1 MAKDG
6 KQESLDRFLTQTP
19 KNNNKRSDPFSPD
32 NISPSLLQVQKQA
45 RLNSSPTTPEH
56 PSRLASNSDPPPC
69 SEVQEVQDDTVVQLP
84 HVVCATLQNQNFMDQ
99 LLPMISRVSINGLD
113 NVTITVSWNSDIVES
128 QTCSS
133 TVLFLFFNPFLDFVQ
148 LVL

>member
-6 KQESLDRFLTQTP
+6 KQASLDRFLTQTP

-69 SEVQEVQDDTVVQLP
+69 SEVQEVQDDTVVQLS
-84 HVVCATLQNQNFMDQ
+84 HVVCATL
-99 LLPMISRVSINGLD
+99 PYKIK
-113 NVTITVSWNSDIVES
+113 NVWTN
-128 QTCSS
+128 
-133 TVLFLFFNPFLDFVQ
+133 
-148 LVL
+148 

>member
-19 KNNNKRSDPFSPD
+19 NNNNKRSDPFSPD

-69 SEVQEVQDDTVVQLP
+69 SEVQDDTVVQLS
-84 HVVCATLQNQNFMDQ
+84 HVVCATLQNQKFMDQ
-99 LLPMISRVSINGLD
+99 LIPMISQKVIESLKPTLKKMVDDSHLPNIEKIQSAHHVINL
-113 NVTITVSWNSDIVES
+113 
-128 QTCSS
+128 
-133 TVLFLFFNPFLDFVQ
+133 
-148 LVL
+148 